1 MMQTHCDALGTMS
14 RARRACLAA
23 LAAGLASPLA
33 LAQTPGDRLAQV
45 IAGDHRSTANRA
57 RDRWRN
63 PLQTLQFLGVQP
75 THAVIEVAPGAG
87 WYTEILAPWLRES
100 GRLIAAHYSRTDPS
114 EYRRRSRAVFDAFL
128 ATRPDLY
135 DRVTTVTLP
144 TGPKF
149 EANDLSSQV
158 DAILTFRNV
167 HNWLTDGH
175 LDETLR
181 AFASVLKPGG
191 VLGVVDHR
199 APPGASLDW
208 MARSGYVSEELME
221 DRARAAGFRLDARS
235 DVNANP
241 NDSRYHV
248 NGVWS
253 LPPSF
258 RGGAVDRERFVAI
271 GESDRFTHRYV
282 RI

>member
-1 MMQTHCDALGTMS
+1 MMQIHCDALGTMS

-45 IAGDHRSTANRA
+45 IAGNHRSAANRA

-144 TGPKF
+144 TGPRF
-149 EANDLSSQV
+149 AEGGIAAPV

-199 APPGASLDW
+199 APPGASIDW

>member
-87 WYTEILAPWLRES
+87 WYTEILAPWLRDS

-128 ATRPDLY
+128 AARPDLY

-235 DVNANP
+235 EVNANP
-241 NDSRYHV
+241 SDSRYHV

-258 RGGAVDRERFVAI
+258 RGGAADRERFVAI